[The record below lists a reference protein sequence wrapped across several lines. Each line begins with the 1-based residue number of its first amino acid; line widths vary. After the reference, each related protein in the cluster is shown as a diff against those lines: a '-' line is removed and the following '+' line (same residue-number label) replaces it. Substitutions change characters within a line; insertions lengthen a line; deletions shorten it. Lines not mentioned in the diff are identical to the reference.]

1 MNFREKLFLL
11 IACFLLPAV
20 TFAQSSSINI
30 GTMAVPFLRISPD
43 ARSGGMGEAGIAI
56 SPDANSPLWNIAK
69 IPFAESNS
77 GISLN
82 YNPWLHSIAKD
93 VYLGTLS
100 GYLKLKN
107 NQALSASLRYFSL
120 GDISFTDIQG
130 EPLESFQPRELAFD
144 LGYSKKLSDR
154 IALGIAF
161 RYINSKLAS
170 NTVDQNFKAGNAVS
184 ADISFY
190 YNGLDN
196 NGQGFNYGLTASNLG
211 SKIGYTN
218 NSSENEF
225 IPANVGV
232 GTSYT
237 AVLDQKSK
245 LSFALDINKL
255 LVPSINFTGNA
266 KEDSTSVTKYHSYS
280 VLESWFK
287 PNKSYSGSIGM
298 EYGYNDQF
306 FLRTGFY
313 YENRI
318 SGDRNYLTTGIGVN
332 YDNFGLNFAYLIP
345 TSKITNGVNPLA
357 NTLRLNLVFNLN
369 KGTDKPDTKQ

>member
-20 TFAQSSSINI
+20 TFAQNSPINI

-43 ARSGGMGEAGIAI
+43 ARAGGMGETGIAT
-56 SPDANSPLWNIAK
+56 SPDANSPFWNTAK
-69 IPFAESNS
+69 IPFAEANS

-82 YNPWLHSIAKD
+82 YNPWLRSISRD
-93 VYLGTLS
+93 VFLGTFS

-107 NQALSASLRYFSL
+107 DQALSASMRYFSL
-120 GDISFTDIQG
+120 GDIPFTDIQG
-130 EPLESFQPRELAFD
+130 QPLESYQPREFAFD
-144 LGYSKKLSDR
+144 LGYSKKLSDK

-161 RYINSKLAS
+161 RYINSSLAS
-170 NTVDQNFKAGNAVS
+170 NTLDQNFKAGNAVA

-196 NGQGFNYGLTASNLG
+196 EGQGFSYGFTASNLG

-218 NSSENEF
+218 NSSDNEF
-225 IPANVGV
+225 IPANLGI
-232 GTSYT
+232 GASYT
-237 AVLDQKSK
+237 AVLEEKSK
-245 LSFALDINKL
+245 LSFALDLNKL
-255 LVPSINFTGNA
+255 LVPNINFTGNA
-266 KEDSTSVTKYHSYS
+266 KEDSTSIAKYHGYS

-287 PNKSYSGSIGM
+287 PNNSYSGSVGM
-298 EYGYNDQF
+298 EYGYDKLF

-313 YENRI
+313 YETR
-318 SGDRNYLTTGIGVN
+318 SGGDRNYLTTGIGVN
-332 YDNFGLNFAYLIP
+332 YENFGLNFAYLIP
-345 TSKITNGVNPLA
+345 TSKIINGVNPLA

-369 KGTDKPDTKQ
+369 KSAVKSESK